1 MGARMDERSDM
12 SQLSTKFALA
22 RLRHEVG
29 ELESQVAQD
38 RKLIPPSRKVFHC
51 VVDDTALTSAI
62 AEFKRWIQDGAV
74 VVTVPLCT
82 LDGLDQCKK
91 GTDDINI
98 NSREAIRYFDRIQ
111 NGSLSVRGLSFQN
124 PTEKFETW
132 KQAEE
137 YMIPGAIPP
146 GRQQRSPTIRPIRPI
161 TPVNPTTPI
170 DSSGL
175 SPQPRSP
182 TVARQNGN
190 GNGNTHVH
198 ANGYGGMKSMNG
210 NKGRSNTFPL
220 QQNGRRN
227 TNCISEDFT
236 LATVEPPRRIQQLL
250 NCVLYR
256 KHKAGKRDTSPPS
269 HQQLAMRP
277 EIHLIT
283 NSLEVT
289 AWARVFDISVLSSNV
304 LEDMIEREDFIYAEK
319 LKDYQEAHLHVEGSR
334 GRGGRG
340 GGSGRGGNRSSGN
353 GGGGGRNNHGHG
365 HGHPTNGGSG
375 GGRGHRGGG
384 GGEPD
389 FVFVREAPRGVA
401 RGKGK
406 LWEP

>member
-1 MGARMDERSDM
+1 MDERGDM
-12 SQLSTKFALA
+12 SQLSTKLAMA

-91 GTDDINI
+91 GTDIINI

-111 NGSLSVRGLSFQN
+111 NGSLSVRGLSFQS
-124 PTEKFETW
+124 PMEKFETW
-132 KQAEE
+132 KQAAEE

-146 GRQQRSPTIRPIRPI
+146 GRQQKSPTIRPI
-161 TPVNPTTPI
+161 TPI
-170 DSSGL
+170 SPVGSPGL

-182 TVARQNGN
+182 AVARQNG
-190 GNGNTHVH
+190 THAH
-198 ANGYGGMKSMNG
+198 ANGYGGMKSMDG
-210 NKGRSNTFPL
+210 NKGRSNSFPL

-227 TNCISEDFT
+227 TSGTSEAT
-236 LATVEPPRRIQQLL
+236 LAPVEPPRRIQQLL

-256 KHKAGKRDTSPPS
+256 KHKVGKRDTSPPG
-269 HQQLAMRP
+269 HQQLAKRP
-277 EIHLIT
+277 ETHLIT
-283 NSLEVT
+283 NSPEIT
-289 AWARVFDISVLSSNV
+289 AWARVFDISVFSSNV

-319 LKDYQEAHLHVEGSR
+319 VKDYQEAQLQVESSR
-334 GRGGRG
+334 NGAARGGRG
-340 GGSGRGGNRSSGN
+340 GGGLGRGGNRSSG
-353 GGGGGRNNHGHG
+353 GAGGRNNHGHG
-365 HGHPTNGGSG
+365 HTNGGSG
-375 GGRGHRGGG
+375 GGRGHRGGA